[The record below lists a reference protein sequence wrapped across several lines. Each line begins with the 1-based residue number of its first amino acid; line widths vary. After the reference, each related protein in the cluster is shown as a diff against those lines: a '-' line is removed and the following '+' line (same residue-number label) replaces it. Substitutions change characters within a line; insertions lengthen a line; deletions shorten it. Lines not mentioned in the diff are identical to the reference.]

1 MINQVI
7 NEVISTAGL
16 QGKNR
21 VGVGAGLQG
30 SEQAVAVGDQRIV
43 DNNTSLSISG
53 AFTRKESSAG
63 VGADLSW

>member
-1 MINQVI
+1 VI

-30 SEQAVAVGDQRIV
+30 SEQAVAVGYQRIV